1 MGNLLKWK
9 NMKIFQEESYCNE
22 WATQGGKYID
32 FLEKGLIVMGDL
44 PSGENT
50 EIFQK
55 GSH

>member
-44 PSGENT
+44 LTGGKYKERVSL
-50 EIFQK
+50 
-55 GSH
+55 